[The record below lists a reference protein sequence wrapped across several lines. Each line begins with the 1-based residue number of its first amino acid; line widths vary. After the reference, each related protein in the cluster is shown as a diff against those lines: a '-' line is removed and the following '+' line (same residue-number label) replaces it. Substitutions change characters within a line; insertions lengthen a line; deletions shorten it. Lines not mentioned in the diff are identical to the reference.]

1 MKLLKYILPLVLCV
15 GMMVG
20 CSEDNDPVIT
30 TMTVTEYLTS
40 DGGSVAK
47 VDRYI
52 YTDDRLTS
60 HVTTQNFSIDES
72 TGHAQN
78 ISHEVTFT
86 YTGNEVTLNYSEG
99 NTAVYTLNADGYA
112 TRCTFQ
118 MAGQT
123 RTYQFTYSD
132 GYLTQVDEAID
143 GAPSMSNTFG
153 YKDGELI
160 AISTG
165 PNKIVCT
172 PGETDNREQLPC
184 PVFEDTYP
192 LSLHTDALYAH
203 LLGKAS
209 PHFTGSSVPGTEDP
223 QEKTEYSYTTDSE
236 TGKITKI
243 DKKLTYTGTT
253 IDRDGHVIK
262 STTVVENSLYFKYE

>member
-1 MKLLKYILPLVLCV
+1 MKLLKYILPLALCI

-20 CSEDNDPVIT
+20 CTEDNDPVIT

-47 VDRYI
+47 VDRYT

-112 TRCTFQ
+112 SECTYRL
-118 MAGQT
+118 ANQT
-123 RTYQFTYSD
+123 RTYRFTYAD
-132 GYLTQVDEAID
+132 GYLTQVDESID
-143 GAPSMSNTFG
+143 GTPSLSNTFE
-153 YKDGELI
+153 YKDGDLTSI
-160 AISTG
+160 ATG
-165 PNKIVCT
+165 ANKIICT
-172 PGETDNREQLPC
+172 PDTTVNRELLPC

-192 LSLHTDALYAH
+192 LSLHIDAIYAR
-203 LLGKAS
+203 LLGKSAQ
-209 PHFTGSSVPGTEDP
+209 HFTGSSVPAVADP
-223 QEKTEYSYTTDSE
+223 QEKTEYSYTKDN
-236 TGKITKI
+236 TGKIIKI

-253 IDRDGHVIK
+253 VDQNGHVTE

>member
-1 MKLLKYILPLVLCV
+1 MKLLKYTLLLMLCA
-15 GMMVG
+15 GTMVG
-20 CSEDNDPVIT
+20 CTEDNDPVIT
-30 TMTVTEYLTS
+30 TMKVTEYLKS
-40 DGGSVAK
+40 DGGDVVK
-47 VDRYI
+47 EDQYI
-52 YTDDRLTS
+52 YTDDKLTS
-60 HVTTQNFSIDES
+60 HITTQKFSDQS
-72 TGHAQN
+72 M
-78 ISHEVTFT
+78 SHEVTFA
-86 YTGNEVTLNYSEG
+86 YTGNEVTLDYSEG
-99 NTAVYTLNADGYA
+99 NMAVYILNADGYA